1 MIFAATLVCICVV
14 AGLFYLDREKGSL
27 SHALWL
33 PGLWVAIVGSRP
45 VSMWFGVSGSGSQLD
60 GSPVDAACLG
70 ILLVGAIAVL
80 IARNRRAGVLLR
92 SNWPILIY
100 FAYCLFS
107 VAWSPHADVSLK
119 RWIKSLGDPAM
130 ALVIVTDPR
139 PLAAIRTL
147 VSRLGFLFFPFSLL
161 LIRYYGTFGRSYT
174 AEGEPV
180 NIGVCPNKNALGLI
194 VLMISMV
201 ILWNVRW
208 LWNHKKEPNRSRHLA
223 AQGVLLGFGALL
235 FWQANCSTAK
245 ACFALGALMMVVSNM
260 RFIKTKPARV
270 HAVTFAIIVLAVTT
284 LFWGG
289 QAEVAGA
296 LGRESSMSGRTDIWE
311 AVIPTVRNPLLGAG
325 YDGFWISPSADIFHQ
340 KLLEMGWYPA
350 VVLHTTEAH
359 DGYIE
364 TYLNLGWIGVG
375 LLAILLITGYQRA
388 FKAFQ
393 RDPELGGLLLAF
405 VAAVAIY
412 SITEA
417 GFRALNPAWI
427 FLLVA
432 IFASSGVT
440 TGIFAAKKASP
451 SRRGDAVRGFD
462 PKELVPESGAAALRR
477 ASAAAGLSG
486 GGTQPFNLN

>member
-1 MIFAATLVCICVV
+1 MIQVAILICICLV
-14 AGLFYLDREKGSL
+14 AGLFYLDRDRGFRL
-27 SHALWL
+27 SNALWL
-33 PGLWVAIVGSRP
+33 PGIWITIVGSRP
-45 VSMWFGVSGSGSQLD
+45 VSMWFGVGGSGSQLD

-70 ILLVGAIAVL
+70 ILLIGAIVVL
-80 IARNRRAGVLLR
+80 ISRNRRAGFLLR

-107 VAWSPHADVSLK
+107 VAWSPHQDVSLK

-130 ALVIVTDPR
+130 ALMIVTDPR
-139 PLAAIRTL
+139 PVAAIRTL
-147 VSRLGFLFFPFSLL
+147 VSRLGFFFFPCSLV
-161 LIRYYGTFGRSYT
+161 LIRYYGVLGRSYT

-208 LWNHKKEPNRSRHLA
+208 LWNHKKEPNRSRHLV

-245 ACFALGALMMVVSNM
+245 ACFALGALMMIASNM
-260 RFIKTKPARV
+260 RAFKTRPARV
-270 HAVTFAIIVLAVTT
+270 HVLTVAIILMAVTT

-350 VVLHTTEAH
+350 VVAHTTEAH

-375 LLAILLITGYQRA
+375 LLAILLIAGYRRA

-405 VAAVAIY
+405 VTAVAIY

-427 FLLVA
+427 FLLLA
-432 IFASSGVT
+432 IFAASGVT
-440 TGIFAAKKASP
+440 TGLFAARKTSS
-451 SRRGDAVRGFD
+451 SRSGDVVRGLD
-462 PKELVPESGAAALRR
+462 PNELIPQKGAAMRR

-486 GGTQPFNLN
+486 NAGQPLN